1 MDTWLFHF
9 NTQVAIAHVPDGDKI
24 GVASGLCS
32 GYALQTLRSYVTRE
46 GDRATWTGLSE
57 LFKTTFRPVG
67 HEKLLRERLIS
78 LRQTNTVA
86 EYCNEFLSILAEYN
100 ADDFPVHQGTQI
112 VTATVRR

>member
-1 MDTWLFHF
+1 MDADQLRAYIQGLTAGAGAITQRRTALPTNMPTFSGKTTENVDTWLFHF
-9 NTQVAIAHVPDGDKI
+9 NTQVEIAHVPDGDKI

-67 HEKLLRERLIS
+67 HEKLL
-78 LRQTNTVA
+78 
-86 EYCNEFLSILAEYN
+86 
-100 ADDFPVHQGTQI
+100 
-112 VTATVRR
+112 